1 MIDKIFETIFWVLLD
16 LIPDRVLKIV
26 VFIIGIVTTGGGVQ
40 LLSESL
46 WAGGALT
53 MIGLFLM
60 GGSVRIIL
68 R

>member
-1 MIDKIFETIFWVLLD
+1 MIDTIFDFIFWVLVD

-26 VFIIGIVTTGGGVQ
+26 VFMIGIVTTGVGVQ

-53 MIGLFLM
+53 VIGLFLV
-60 GGSVRIIL
+60 GGSVRLLL

>member
-1 MIDKIFETIFWVLLD
+1 MIDAIFDFIFWVLVD

-26 VFIIGIVTTGGGVQ
+26 VFMIGIVTTGVGVQ

-53 MIGLFLM
+53 VIGLFLV
-60 GGSVRIIL
+60 GGSVRLLL

>member
-1 MIDKIFETIFWVLLD
+1 MIDKIFEIVFWVLLD

-26 VFIIGIVTTGGGVQ
+26 VFIIGIVTTGVGVQ

>member
-1 MIDKIFETIFWVLLD
+1 MIDKIFEAIFWVLLD

-26 VFIIGIVTTGGGVQ
+26 VFIIGIVTTGVGVQ

-46 WAGGALT
+46 WTGGALT

>member
-1 MIDKIFETIFWVLLD
+1 VLLD

-26 VFIIGIVTTGGGVQ
+26 VFIIGIVTTGVGVQ